1 MTPLVSKKTILIV
14 DDEPLILET
23 MGMMLELDGHTV
35 EVASDGEAALK
46 KLAIRNFDIVF
57 TDFTMPKM
65 SGNLL
70 AIAIKKKTPQQIIV
84 MVTGMA
90 ECLATKDGEQTSTD
104 FTLSKPFLT
113 EELRDIVQ
121 KATLK
126 QAAKDSEFICLRLG
140 ETLVPLVK

>member
-46 KLAIRNFDIVF
+46 KLAIHNFDIVF

-90 ECLATKDGEQTSTD
+90 ECLATKDGEQTSTPACACREWTD
-104 FTLSKPFLT
+104 CVVHTKRACGSLG
-113 EELRDIVQ
+113 RAIQ
-121 KATLK
+121 KHT
-126 QAAKDSEFICLRLG
+126 RTG
-140 ETLVPLVK
+140 